1 MQIIGMKKNDR
12 SKTRLRIDLWAPIPV
27 FHMHI
32 HLKAIS
38 YISGNTGIG
47 EVNILSLVSVLSS
60 FLYLQLLE

>member
-12 SKTRLRIDLWAPIPV
+12 SKTRLRIDIWAPIPV
-27 FHMHI
+27 FHM

-47 EVNILSLVSVLSS
+47 EVNILGLVSVLSS